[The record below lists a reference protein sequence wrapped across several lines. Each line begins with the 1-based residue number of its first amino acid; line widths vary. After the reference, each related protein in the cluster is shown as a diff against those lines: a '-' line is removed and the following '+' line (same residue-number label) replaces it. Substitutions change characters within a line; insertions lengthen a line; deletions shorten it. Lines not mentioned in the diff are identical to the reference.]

1 MTSKRAADK
10 QIDHDNWQ
18 EEDDTEEAGEF
29 AKASQDELKKRIIKT
44 AKRRMPGGS
53 DPNKPSAFAGFAGFG
68 ALNSNKNSTPAASP
82 FSFLS
87 KIAATNNNGSS
98 VSAVDSSKSVKDAN
112 KSASEDKNLA
122 YYQKIK
128 NLNVSVSDWIK
139 KNVDEDPICILT
151 PIFKDYEKFLKEI
164 EESKDKSPENDK
176 RDSQTDKDKTEV
188 GKSFSF
194 GLPKTDSSSVTSAAV
209 NSSGFGS
216 FKFGASSTTADST
229 TQAKSFLLTPSDSN
243 VSSKSSFSFGSPIT
257 STQKTDSIQQKSTSP
272 SQDTTVKP
280 LFSGFG
286 SGTGTGFSFGSSQP
300 FSFGNVTGP
309 PAADKKPDE
318 ADNENE
324 EPPKNEFVPV
334 VEENSVY
341 SKRCK
346 VFVKQGNDYTDRGV
360 GTLYLKKVEDSEKIQ
375 CIVRAETSLGNI
387 LLNLILTEGLPA
399 SRLGKNNVMLVCIPT
414 PESKPPPTSV
424 LLRVKTGDEADGL
437 LEEIKKYI

>member
-10 QIDHDNWQ
+10 QMDHDNWQ

-29 AKASQDELKKRIIKT
+29 AKASEDELKKRIIKT

-68 ALNSNKNSTPAASP
+68 ALNNSNKNNTPAASP

-87 KIAATNNNGSS
+87 KIAATNNNNGSS

-128 NLNVSVSDWIK
+128 SLNVSVSDWIK
-139 KNVDEDPICILT
+139 KHVDSDPLCILT
-151 PIFKDYEKFLKEI
+151 PIFKDYEKFLKDI

-176 RDSQTDKDKTEV
+176 GDSQTDKDKTEV

-194 GLPKTDSSSVTSAAV
+194 GLPKTDSSSSISAAV

-216 FKFGASSTTADST
+216 FKFGATADT
-229 TQAKSFLLTPSDSN
+229 TTPANKSFLLTSSDSN

-257 STQKTDSIQQKSTSP
+257 STQKTELQKSTSP
-272 SQDTTVKP
+272 AQDTTVKP
-280 LFSGFG
+280 IFSGFG

-300 FSFGNVTGP
+300 FSFGNVAGP

-346 VFVKQGNDYTDRGV
+346 VFVKQGNDYADRGV

-387 LLNLILTEGLPA
+387 LLNLILTQGLPA

-424 LLRVKTGDEADGL
+424 LLRVKTADEADAL